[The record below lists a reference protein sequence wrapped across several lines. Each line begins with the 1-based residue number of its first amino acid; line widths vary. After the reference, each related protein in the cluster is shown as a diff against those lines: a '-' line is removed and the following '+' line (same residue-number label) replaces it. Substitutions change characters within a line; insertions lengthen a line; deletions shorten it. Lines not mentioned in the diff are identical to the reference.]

1 VGGDHRRVNPDL
13 PLSRAIL
20 SAQEQGIVPVIADIK
35 PVSPR
40 DGDLLSHRAPAELA
54 RTLAGACACALSV
67 VTEPRDFGGSCA
79 MLAEVAD
86 AVSLPVLR
94 KDFFSAPEQ
103 IAESHAANA
112 SAVLLIM
119 ATIPDPLAS
128 QLYQETRRLGM
139 EAVVEIHTRRE
150 LDRALAL
157 DPTIIGINNRNILE
171 LETDLSDVRVTEE
184 LAPFVPDSITTIS
197 ESSLNTPEEVR
208 RARQAGVDAVL
219 IGTAILQAP
228 DIAARLKTFIDAEE
242 SHAV

>member
-1 VGGDHRRVNPDL
+1 VNPDL
-13 PLSRAIL
+13 PLSGAII
-20 SAQEQGIVPVIADIK
+20 SARERGIVPVIADIK

-40 DGDLLSHRAPAELA
+40 DGDLLSSKAPAELA
-54 RTLAGACACALSV
+54 HTLADAGACALSV

-103 IAESHAANA
+103 IAESAAA
-112 SAVLLIM
+112 RAGAVLLIM

-128 QLYQETRRLGM
+128 ELYRETRRLGM
-139 EAVVEIHTRRE
+139 EAVVEIHSGEE

-171 LETDLSDVRVTEE
+171 LETDAGDVRVTEE
-184 LAPFVPDSITTIS
+184 LAPLVPDSITTIS

-208 RARQAGVDAVL
+208 RARRAGVDAVL

-228 DIAARLKTFIDAEE
+228 DIGARLQTFIEAEDA
-242 SHAV
+242 SAV

>member
-1 VGGDHRRVNPDL
+1 MSPDL

-20 SAQEQGIVPVIADIK
+20 AAQEQRVVPVIADIK

-40 DGDLLSHRAPAELA
+40 DGDLLNSRAPAELA
-54 RTLAGACACALSV
+54 HTLASAGACALSV

-86 AVSLPVLR
+86 AVPLPVLR

-103 IAESHAANA
+103 VAESAAA
-112 SAVLLIM
+112 RAGAVLLIM
-119 ATIPDPLAS
+119 ATIPDPLAA
-128 QLYQETRRLGM
+128 QLYRETRRLGM
-139 EAVVEIHTRRE
+139 EAVVEIHNREE

-171 LETDLSDVRVTEE
+171 LETDPGDVRVTEE
-184 LAPFVPDSITTIS
+184 LAPLVPDSITTIS

-208 RARQAGVDAVL
+208 RARRAGANAVL
-219 IGTAILQAP
+219 IGTAILRAP
-228 DIAARLKTFIDAEE
+228 DIAARLQTFVQAED
-242 SHAV
+242 SQAV